1 MLNCTKF
8 VEQRLPCGQ
17 AKPEVGYGCNRI
29 QSVWA
34 ETVSFRNGKRV
45 YRQY

>member
-1 MLNCTKF
+1 MLNCAKS
-8 VEQRLPCGQ
+8 VEQRLPYGQ
-17 AKPEVGYGCNRI
+17 PQPEVGYGCNRI